1 MSLKTFVKI
10 GKITNLSDARYCAGM
25 MVDILGFNLEEGTE
39 GFVSPETFKE
49 ITDWVAGV
57 KFAGE
62 FKNAHAA
69 EIKLASEKYNLDYIE
84 VQDQELL
91 DELSTLDIPLIYK
104 LVISSEGDVRKIASA
119 LNYASEYTDMVIVD
133 CLKPSMFEELHKI
146 LSEQHPKVKLIRSYG
161 ISKATVPAIA
171 NDEYFYGIELEGSP
185 EDRPGFKD
193 YGDVMDILEVLEED
207 V

>member
-39 GFVSPETFKE
+39 GFVTPETFKE

-57 KFAGE
+57 DFAGE
-62 FKNAHAA
+62 FKNAQAS
-69 EIKLASEKYNLDYIE
+69 EIKLALTNYPINYVE
-84 VQDQELL
+84 VENQELL
-91 DELSTLDIPLIYK
+91 EELKDIGIPLIYK
-104 LVISSEGDVRKIASA
+104 LVISSEKEIDKLGSK
-119 LNYASEYTDMVIVD
+119 LNYATEFVEYVILD
-133 CLKPSMFEELHKI
+133 CLNPSLFEDIHKI
-146 LSEQHPKVKLIRSYG
+146 LSEVNPDVKLLRSYG
-161 ISKATVPAIA
+161 ISEATASSIA
-171 NDEYFYGIELEGSP
+171 NDDYFYGIELEGSP

-207 V
+207 